1 MTDPTKHTTNHTTGS
16 SSQANTKAEHAQR
29 CCTRHHGPMR
39 WVFRILLILALI
51 FGASAAFKAYR
62 WHQMDEPQRAAFIQ
76 ERVHEGVSKRLDLN
90 TEQQT
95 QLDVLLQHARS
106 QGSALNLS
114 QWRAR
119 AQSVVAG
126 PQFDQMAAQQLISDA
141 TQTLQRE
148 APQLIQDLAHF
159 YDGLNA
165 EQQAQLRTHL
175 QRQARD

>member
-1 MTDPTKHTTNHTTGS
+1 MTNSTKHTTNHTADAN
-16 SSQANTKAEHAQR
+16 SQETTAPERAQR
-29 CCTRHHGPMR
+29 CCARRRGPMR
-39 WVFRILLILALI
+39 WVFRILVIMALV

-62 WHQMDEPQRAAFIQ
+62 WHNMDEPQRAAFIQ

-90 TEQQT
+90 TDQQA
-95 QLDVLLQHARS
+95 QLDSLLQHARA
-106 QGSALNLS
+106 QGSALNLP

-119 AQSVVAG
+119 AQSVIAG
-126 PQFDQMAAQQLISDA
+126 PQFDQAAAQQLISDA

-175 QRQARD
+175 QRQVRD